1 MAETPFDW
9 NEEVVAVPRQRAIA
23 VYLNERFDV
32 VIRQQ
37 GENGAPD
44 AVIEVASGI
53 NCLELASAILD
64 FRFHDKRHDFA
75 TKLLRESR
83 NLKLVQK
90 PRLVAAMLNPVNGR
104 TVRMFRCKCGE
115 QTWSEDRQ

>member
-1 MAETPFDW
+1 
-9 NEEVVAVPRQRAIA
+9 

-90 PRLVAAMLNPVNGR
+90 ALNHRNIKTTLKYAHVLDDEIADAIEAMQEKREKSRNKSRNGLR
-104 TVRMFRCKCGE
+104 KIG
-115 QTWSEDRQ
+115 